1 MEWNETWIEIG
12 MRMGQERDENDKEI
26 KEKEQAKGK
35 ARQRNTKRS
44 KWAVGERGER
54 MGIVIGSGMGIGMG
68 KG

>member
-1 MEWNETWIEIG
+1 VEWNETWIEIG

-44 KWAVGERGER
+44 E
-54 MGIVIGSGMGIGMG
+54 
-68 KG
+68 